1 MWITAFG
8 IGIGVVYGLDVPN
21 HIQCKN
27 FTALGDAIYGG
38 FYKLAWALAVGWVIF
53 ACCRGYGG
61 KKIVNFVL
69 PQMNLNKNIYKI
81 IQLQGWVNDFLSWK
95 AFVPFSR
102 VSYIIYLVHQD
113 LMRFLLGFHEA
124 AIPGSVMMFVSD
136 NFWF

>member
-1 MWITAFG
+1 MEDFINWHG
-8 IGIGVVYGLDVPN
+8 HWQLDGLYLHVVEVME
-21 HIQCKN
+21 
-27 FTALGDAIYGG
+27 
-38 FYKLAWALAVGWVIF
+38 V
-53 ACCRGYGG
+53 